1 MTMRKLLP
9 LLTSLLIV
17 VVLASGGL
25 AKAQAS
31 SSVTIVHG
39 LPRFTADVYVN
50 GELLLS
56 GFKAESTTDPLTL
69 EEGEYD
75 VAIRDVG
82 SAPDSEP
89 ALQDLI
95 TLNGGINVSIV
106 AHLDEGGNP
115 ALSVFENDL
124 SQIPAGESRLVAR
137 HNAAAPAVD
146 VLSDGETLLTDLTS
160 GNEADTNLA
169 VATHE
174 VAVALAGG
182 GEEVVSPTALQF
194 EEGTS
199 HVLYLIGSA
208 EDETLDLMV
217 QTVSGLQ
224 SAPSGVATGDGG
236 LAETPGFPA
245 WAAVLMIGAAFV
257 LVASSLQLRRSRRS
271 E

>member
-1 MTMRKLLP
+1 MRKVLSLLA
-9 LLTSLLIV
+9 SLLIV
-17 VVLASGGL
+17 VAFAGGGW
-25 AKAQAS
+25 AKAKAN

-82 SAPDSEP
+82 SPADSEP
-89 ALQDLI
+89 ALQDVI
-95 TLNGGINVSIV
+95 TLNGGLNVSIV
-106 AHLDEGGNP
+106 AHLDEGGTP

-124 SQIPAGESRLVAR
+124 SQIPAGESLLVIR
-137 HNAAAPAVD
+137 HQAAAPAVD
-146 VLSDGETLLTDLTS
+146 VMSDGETLLTDVTS
-160 GNEADTNLA
+160 GNEAETNLA

-174 VAVALAGG
+174 VAVAAAGG
-182 GEEVVSPTALQF
+182 GEELVSPTALQF
-194 EEGTS
+194 EEGTA

-208 EDETLDLMV
+208 DDDTLDLMV
-217 QTVSGLQ
+217 QIVSGLQ

-236 LAETPGFPA
+236 LAETPAFPA
-245 WAAVLMIGAAFV
+245 WAAIVMIGAAFV

>member
-1 MTMRKLLP
+1 VRKLLS
-9 LLTSLLIV
+9 LLASLLIV
-17 VVLASGGL
+17 VVFAGGAS
-25 AKAQAS
+25 AKAN

-69 EEGEYD
+69 TEGEYD
-75 VAIRDVG
+75 VAIRNVG
-82 SAPDSEP
+82 SPADSEP
-89 ALQDLI
+89 ALQDVI
-95 TLNGGINVSIV
+95 TLNGGLNVSIV
-106 AHLDEGGNP
+106 AHLDEGGSP

-124 SQIPAGESRLVAR
+124 SQIPAGESLLVVR
-137 HNAAAPAVD
+137 HQAAAPAVD
-146 VLSDGETLLTDLTS
+146 VLSDGETLLTDVTS
-160 GNEADTNLA
+160 GNEAETNLA

-174 VAVALAGG
+174 VAVAAAGG
-182 GEEVVSPTALQF
+182 GEELVSPTALQF
-194 EEGTS
+194 EEGTAQ
-199 HVLYLIGSA
+199 VLYLIGSA
-208 EDETLDLMV
+208 DDDTLGLMV

-245 WAAVLMIGAAFV
+245 WAAIVMIGAVLV
-257 LVASSLQLRRSRRS
+257 LVASGLQLRRSRRS

>member
-1 MTMRKLLP
+1 MRKLLP

-17 VVLASGGL
+17 VVLADGGL
-25 AKAQAS
+25 AKKKAS

-69 EEGEYD
+69 TEGEYD

-82 SAPDSEP
+82 SPPDSEP
-89 ALQDLI
+89 ALQDVI

-106 AHLDEGGNP
+106 AHLDEGGTP

-124 SQIPAGESRLVAR
+124 SQIPAGESRLVVR
-137 HNAAAPAVD
+137 HQAAAPAID
-146 VLSDGETLLTDLTS
+146 VLSDGEPLLTDVTS
-160 GNEADTNLA
+160 GGEAETNLA

-182 GEEVVSPTALQF
+182 GEELVSPTPLQF
-194 EEGTS
+194 DEGTA
-199 HVLYLIGSA
+199 HVVYLIGSA
-208 EDETLDLMV
+208 EDDTLDLMV

-236 LAETPGFPA
+236 LAETPGFPV
-245 WAAVLMIGAAFV
+245 WAAILMIGAGFV
-257 LVASSLQLRRSRRS
+257 FVASTLQLRRSRRS

>member
-1 MTMRKLLP
+1 LLGCAVFAC
-9 LLTSLLIV
+9 SR
-17 VVLASGGL
+17 S
-25 AKAQAS
+25 AKAKAN

-69 EEGEYD
+69 TEGEYD
-75 VAIRDVG
+75 VAIRNVG
-82 SAPDSEP
+82 SPADSEP
-89 ALQDLI
+89 ALQDMI
-95 TLNGGINVSIV
+95 TLGGGLNVSIV

-124 SQIPAGESRLVAR
+124 SQIPAGESLLVVR
-137 HNAAAPAVD
+137 HQAAAPAVD

-160 GNEADTNLA
+160 GAEAETNLA

-174 VAVALAGG
+174 VAVAAAGG
-182 GEEVVSPTALQF
+182 GEEFVSPTALQF
-194 EEGTS
+194 EEGTA

-208 EDETLDLMV
+208 DEDTLDLMV
-217 QTVSGLQ
+217 QTVSGLE

-245 WAAVLMIGAAFV
+245 WAAIVMIGAAFV
-257 LVASSLQLRRSRRS
+257 LVASSVQLRRGRQG

>member
-1 MTMRKLLP
+1 MRKLFP

-17 VVLASGGL
+17 VVLAGGGF
-25 AKAQAS
+25 AKAKAS

-69 EEGEYD
+69 TEGEYD

-82 SAPDSEP
+82 SPPDSEP
-89 ALQDLI
+89 ALQDVI
-95 TLNGGINVSIV
+95 TLAGGINVSIV
-106 AHLDEGGNP
+106 AHLDETGSP

-124 SQIPAGESRLVAR
+124 SQIPPGESRLVMR
-137 HNAAAPAVD
+137 HQAAAPAVD
-146 VLSDGETLLTDLTS
+146 VLSDGETLLTDVTS
-160 GNEADTNLA
+160 GDEAETTLA

-182 GEEVVSPTALQF
+182 GEEVVSPTALEF
-194 EEGTS
+194 DEGTAR
-199 HVLYLIGSA
+199 VLYLIGSA
-208 EDETLDLMV
+208 DDDTLGLMV
-217 QTVSGLQ
+217 QTVSGLE

-236 LAETPGFPA
+236 LAETPGFPT
-245 WAAVLMIGAAFV
+245 WAVALMIGAAFV
-257 LVASSLQLRRSRRS
+257 LVSSGLQLRRSR
-271 E
+271 

>member
-1 MTMRKLLP
+1 MRKLLS
-9 LLTSLLIV
+9 LLASLLIV
-17 VVLASGGL
+17 VAFAGGAW
-25 AKAQAS
+25 AKAKAN

-82 SAPDSEP
+82 SPADSEP
-89 ALQDLI
+89 ALQDVI
-95 TLNGGINVSIV
+95 TLNGGLNVSIV
-106 AHLDEGGNP
+106 AHLDEGGTP

-124 SQIPAGESRLVAR
+124 SQIPAGESLLVLR
-137 HNAAAPAVD
+137 HQAAAPAVD
-146 VLSDGETLLTDLTS
+146 VMSDGETLLTDVTS

-174 VAVALAGG
+174 VAVAAAGG
-182 GEEVVSPTALQF
+182 GEELVSPTALQF
-194 EEGTS
+194 EEGTA

-208 EDETLDLMV
+208 DDDTLDLMV

-236 LAETPGFPA
+236 LAETPAFPA
-245 WAAVLMIGAAFV
+245 WAAIVMIGAAFV

>member
-1 MTMRKLLP
+1 MRKLFP

-17 VVLASGGL
+17 VVLAGGGL
-25 AKAQAS
+25 AQAKAN

-56 GFKAESTTDPLTL
+56 GFQAESTTDPLTL
-69 EEGEYD
+69 TEGEYD

-82 SAPDSEP
+82 SPADSEP
-89 ALQDLI
+89 ALQDVI
-95 TLNGGINVSIV
+95 TLDGGINVSIV
-106 AHLDEGGNP
+106 AHLDEGGSP
-115 ALSVFENDL
+115 ALSVFENDM
-124 SQIPAGESRLVAR
+124 SQIPAGESRLVVR
-137 HNAAAPAVD
+137 HQAAAPAID
-146 VLSDGETLLTDLTS
+146 VLSDGETLLTDVTS
-160 GNEADTNLA
+160 GGEAEANLA

-182 GEEVVSPTALQF
+182 GEELVSPTALQF

-199 HVLYLIGSA
+199 HVVYLIGSA
-208 EDETLDLMV
+208 EDETLGLMV

-245 WAAVLMIGAAFV
+245 LAAVLMVGAAFV
-257 LVASSLQLRRSRRS
+257 LVVSGLQLRRSRS
-271 E
+271 G

>member
-1 MTMRKLLP
+1 MRKLLS
-9 LLTSLLIV
+9 LLASLLIV
-17 VVLASGGL
+17 VVFAGGAS
-25 AKAQAS
+25 AKAKAN

-69 EEGEYD
+69 AEGEYD

-82 SAPDSEP
+82 SPADSEP
-89 ALQDLI
+89 ALQDVI
-95 TLNGGINVSIV
+95 TLNGGLNVSIV
-106 AHLDEGGNP
+106 AHLDEGGSP

-124 SQIPAGESRLVAR
+124 SQIPAGESLLVVR
-137 HNAAAPAVD
+137 HQAAAPAVD
-146 VLSDGETLLTDLTS
+146 VMSDGETLLTDVTS
-160 GNEADTNLA
+160 GDEAETNLA

-182 GEEVVSPTALQF
+182 GEELVSPTALQF
-194 EEGTS
+194 EEGTA

-208 EDETLDLMV
+208 DDDTLDLMV
-217 QTVSGLQ
+217 QTVSGLE

-236 LAETPGFPA
+236 LAEKPGFPA
-245 WAAVLMIGAAFV
+245 WAAIVMIGAAFV
-257 LVASSLQLRRSRRS
+257 LVASILQLRRSRSS

>member
-1 MTMRKLLP
+1 MRKFLP

-17 VVLASGGL
+17 VVLADGGL
-25 AKAQAS
+25 AKKKAS

-69 EEGEYD
+69 TEGEYD

-82 SAPDSEP
+82 SPPDSEP
-89 ALQDLI
+89 ALQDVI

-106 AHLDEGGNP
+106 AHLDEGGTP

-124 SQIPAGESRLVAR
+124 SQIPAGESLLVVR
-137 HNAAAPAVD
+137 HQAAAPAVD
-146 VLSDGETLLTDLTS
+146 FLSDGEALLTDVTS
-160 GNEADTNLA
+160 GGEAETNLA

-194 EEGTS
+194 EEGTAN
-199 HVLYLIGSA
+199 VLYLIGSA
-208 EDETLDLMV
+208 QDDTLGLMV

-245 WAAVLMIGAAFV
+245 WAAVLMIGAGFV
-257 LVASSLQLRRSRRS
+257 LLASSLRLRRSRRS

>member
-1 MTMRKLLP
+1 VRKLLS
-9 LLTSLLIV
+9 LLASLLIV
-17 VVLASGGL
+17 VVFAGGAS
-25 AKAQAS
+25 AKAKAN

-69 EEGEYD
+69 AEGEYD

-82 SAPDSEP
+82 SPADSEP
-89 ALQDLI
+89 ALQDVI
-95 TLNGGINVSIV
+95 TLNGGLNVSIV
-106 AHLDEGGNP
+106 AHLDEGGSP

-124 SQIPAGESRLVAR
+124 SQIPAGESLLVVR
-137 HNAAAPAVD
+137 HQAAAPAVD
-146 VLSDGETLLTDLTS
+146 VMSDGETLLTDVTS
-160 GNEADTNLA
+160 GDEAETNLA

-182 GEEVVSPTALQF
+182 GEELVSPTALQF
-194 EEGTS
+194 EEGTA

-208 EDETLDLMV
+208 DDDTLDLMV
-217 QTVSGLQ
+217 QTVSGLE

-236 LAETPGFPA
+236 LAEEPGFPA
-245 WAAVLMIGAAFV
+245 WAAIVMIGAAFV
-257 LVASSLQLRRSRRS
+257 LVASRLQLRRSRSS